1 MRAKVLASCATVGA
15 LLTVGLLTASP
26 AFAATKVPGLVQAK
40 DIPGKFLV
48 AAGPV
53 TFTTIQALTFDRTAC
68 TDTPQPEQGVAGAVA
83 LNFARV
89 DNKPGAKN
97 VSENITWYDNAAD
110 AKASFARRSTG
121 LKAAMKC
128 PSVAF
133 VPPGQTAKSAVPGG
147 TIFKAQ
153 KFPTIGDGSFAYK
166 QTPTTGGQSSYTVTI
181 LSGKY
186 IAQMSTFD
194 GLTSPKLI
202 ASGLK
207 DLTTAAQR
215 AVQRLPHPVSLPTP
229 GPTRAL
235 VVDPAKSGCAQQG
248 LKSPG
253 SSTKAAITF
262 VNKTDQILNI
272 TWIDYTGANSSYG
285 TVGPK
290 GTAVQQTYVGHIWK
304 LTDQTGQCVRIA
316 TATGPKTTVTVKG

>member
-1 MRAKVLASCATVGA
+1 MRAKVWASCATVGA
-15 LLTVGLLTASP
+15 LLTVGLLAASP
-26 AFAATKVPGLVQAK
+26 AFAATKIPGLVQAK
-40 DIPGKFLV
+40 DIPGKFSI
-48 AAGPV
+48 AHGPV
-53 TFTTIQALTFDRTAC
+53 TFTTIQALTFDGTAC

-89 DNKPGAKN
+89 DTKQGAKN
-97 VSENITWYDNAAD
+97 VSESITWYDNARD
-110 AKASFARRSTG
+110 AKASLARRSKG
-121 LKAAMKC
+121 LKAAVKC
-128 PSVAF
+128 SSIAF
-133 VPPGQTAKSAVPGG
+133 VPPGQPATSAVPGG
-147 TIFKAQ
+147 TVFKAQ

-166 QTPTTGGQSSYTVTI
+166 QAPTTGGQGSYTVTI

-186 IAQMSTFD
+186 IAEMNTFD
-194 GLTSPKLI
+194 GLTSPKLV

-207 DLTTAAQR
+207 DLATTAKR

-229 GPTRAL
+229 APTRAL

-248 LKSPG
+248 LKSP
-253 SSTKAAITF
+253 SSPTKATITF

-285 TVGPK
+285 DVGPK
-290 GTAVQQTYVGHIWK
+290 GTTIQQTYVGHIWK

-316 TATGPKTTVTVKG
+316 TATARRPP